1 MARLLGELLIVGG
14 ALYVL
19 LAGVGVLRLRD
30 VYARMHA
37 ATKAPTLGL
46 ALIVLGGSVVVA
58 EGRPQ
63 ALLALAFVFVTAPC
77 AAHLVGRIAYRAEG
91 VDLDLAERDDL
102 AELMDGDEGPDPGR

>member
-14 ALYVL
+14 ALFVL

-46 ALIVLGGSVVVA
+46 ALIVLGGSLVVA

-102 AELMDGDEGPDPGR
+102 AELMDDDEAPDPGR

>member
-1 MARLLGELLIVGG
+1 MARLVAEVLVVLGGLF
-14 ALYVL
+14 VL
-19 LAGVGVLRLRD
+19 LAGVGVLRLKD

-37 ATKAPTLGL
+37 ATKAPTLGV
-46 ALIVLGGSVVVA
+46 ALIVLGGSIAVA

-63 ALLALAFVFVTAPC
+63 ALLALAFVFITAPC

-102 AELMDGDEGPDPGR
+102 AELMDDEGS